1 MRARALASLVG
12 LILVGGARVA
22 SPQPT
27 QVLHEF
33 TGYTSAEGPTAPLI
47 LASDGNLY
55 GTTKQ
60 TGEAHRGTIFRMT
73 PSGVVTTLH
82 SFVGGDGG
90 AEPVA
95 PLLQAADGSFYGTT
109 SKGGR
114 LDRGTIFRMSLGGQ
128 VDILHAFA
136 ASPGGQ
142 GPASALV
149 QVADGSFYG
158 TTSGGGDTDQGTVF
172 RMTADGTTASPEVL
186 LMARRR

>member
-1 MRARALASLVG
+1 M
-12 LILVGGARVA
+12 A

-109 SKGGR
+109 S
-114 LDRGTIFRMSLGGQ
+114 
-128 VDILHAFA
+128 
-136 ASPGGQ
+136 
-142 GPASALV
+142 
-149 QVADGSFYG
+149 
-158 TTSGGGDTDQGTVF
+158 GGGDTDQGTVF